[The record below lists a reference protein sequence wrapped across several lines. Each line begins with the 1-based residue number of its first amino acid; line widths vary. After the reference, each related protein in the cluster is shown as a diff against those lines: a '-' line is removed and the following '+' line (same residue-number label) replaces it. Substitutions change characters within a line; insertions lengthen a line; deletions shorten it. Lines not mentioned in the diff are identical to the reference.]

1 MKSFIITLLLS
12 FGLFAST
19 NHTAKIT
26 ETLGS
31 GGYTYMKVVEGKNT
45 YWIAMT
51 QRKVKVGDDI
61 SFSEQGWMKNFKSKT
76 LNRTFDNILFASD
89 TTAAVS
95 SSKLQDIKP
104 NILKSSY
111 KKAGTITVAEIFQN
125 RSKYAKKSITIRG
138 KVTKVSTG
146 IMKRNWVHIE
156 DGSRFQNMDDIVF
169 TSTNAT
175 PKEGDIVSATGT
187 VIIDK
192 DFGYG
197 YFYPVIM
204 EKSSFIK

>member
-1 MKSFIITLLLS
+1 MKSIIITLLLS

-26 ETLGS
+26 ETLAS
-31 GGYTYMKVVEGKNT
+31 GGYTYMKVAEGKNT
-45 YWIAMT
+45 YWVAMT
-51 QRKVKVGDDI
+51 QRKVKVGDSI

-76 LNRTFDNILFASD
+76 LNRTFDNILFAADIS
-89 TTAAVS
+89 AARS
-95 SSKLQDIKP
+95 TKLEDIKP
-104 NILKSSY
+104 NILTSSY
-111 KKAGTITVAEIFQN
+111 KKAGTITVAELFQN

-138 KVTKVSTG
+138 KVRKVSKG
-146 IMKRNWVHIE
+146 IMKRNWVHLE

-169 TSTNAT
+169 TATGVT

-187 VIIDK
+187 VVIDK

-197 YFYPVIM
+197 YFYPVIV
-204 EKSSFIK
+204 EKSNFKK